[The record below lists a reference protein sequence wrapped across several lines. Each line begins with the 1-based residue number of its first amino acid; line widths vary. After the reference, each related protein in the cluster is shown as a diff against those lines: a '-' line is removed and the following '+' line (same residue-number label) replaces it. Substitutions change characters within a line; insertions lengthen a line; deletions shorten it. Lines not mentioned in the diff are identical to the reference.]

1 MGKLKTFTRRS
12 FLIGSTAIA
21 GGVAFGYYQYKQPQ
35 NNPLL
40 KFSKLNQS
48 IITPYIKIDQ
58 QGVTIITPRAEMG
71 QGIHTTL
78 AALVAEELDLSWET
92 IKVEHG
98 PASSTYHNA
107 AVLEEGL
114 PFASTNNGLM
124 ANSIRR
130 LTKIPAKFL
139 GMQITGGSSS
149 IVDAY
154 EKMRLAGATA
164 RAVLIEAAAQT
175 LKVDKTTLFTYQ
187 GHVISNNGEK
197 ISYSELAPTAQK
209 IKPPKDVQL
218 KRKEDWKLLG
228 KSLPRVDMLAKCTGT
243 AEFSI
248 DVNADNLL
256 YATIK
261 MNPNL
266 GAKLITYDDSN
277 AVSMT
282 GVKHVINLNNKGV
295 AVIASN
301 TWYAFQAA
309 KNIKF
314 TWEQASY
321 PASSNEMFEVVKN
334 SFTEEYID
342 STLKQEGN
350 VDSVITNIDE
360 SFETIIK
367 GEYKVPYLAHTTME
381 PLNATVLIEQNK
393 IQIWAGNQ
401 NPTQIVKEAEKITG
415 FSPQHIIVHTTY
427 MGGGFGRRAE
437 MDFIKYAIEI
447 AQHTKGKPIKVT
459 WSREEDTTH
468 DYYRPLALAKFKG
481 VSTNNTIKALDL
493 QLACPSVLTSQMG
506 RMGIPLAGPDV
517 SIVQAAWEQPY
528 NIEHYQ
534 VRGYKVPEM
543 LPISSWRSVGASQ
556 NGFFHESVID
566 ELAHSAGI
574 DPLTCRLNLINH
586 SPSKKVIEA
595 VAKMANWHTK
605 RPKTIGLGIAF
616 TLSFGVPVAEIV
628 EVEKTP
634 NGIKILNVY
643 AAVDVGI
650 ALDPRNIEAQVMSG
664 IIFGLSAAMMGEIT
678 VKDGK
683 VEQTNFHQY
692 NAIRM
697 NQAPN
702 IQVKVLENGE
712 KIRGIGEPGTPPAAP
727 ALGNAIFAA
736 TGKRIREL
744 PFNKSINFV

>member
-12 FLIGSTAIA
+12 FLIGSTAIV
-21 GGVAFGYYQYKQPQ
+21 GGIAFGYYQYKQPQ
-35 NNPLL
+35 ENPLI
-40 KFSKLNQS
+40 KKAKLNQS

-71 QGIHTTL
+71 QGVHTTL
-78 AALVAEELDLSWET
+78 AALVAEELDLNWKN

-107 AVLEEGL
+107 TAIEEVL
-114 PFASTNNGLM
+114 PFASTNNGVM
-124 ANSIRR
+124 ATSIRK

-149 IVDAY
+149 IVDAF
-154 EKMRLAGATA
+154 EKMRIAGAAA
-164 RAVLIEAAAQT
+164 RAVLIEAAAIE
-175 LKVDKTTLFTYQ
+175 LKVDKSTLFTYQ
-187 GHVISNNGEK
+187 GFVVSNNGKK
-197 ISYSELAPTAQK
+197 ISYIELAPKTQD
-209 IKPPKDVQL
+209 IEPPQDVLL

-228 KSLPRVDMLAKCTGT
+228 NSLPRVDMVAKCTGT

-248 DVNADNLL
+248 DVNANDLL
-256 YATIK
+256 FATVK

-266 GAKLITYDDSN
+266 GAKLLSYDDSK
-277 AVSMT
+277 ARSMRGVS
-282 GVKHVINLNNKGV
+282 KVINLNNQGI

-301 TWYAFQAA
+301 TWYALKAA
-309 KNIKF
+309 ENILF

-321 PASSNEMFEVVKN
+321 PSSTEDMFTVVRD
-334 SFTEEYID
+334 SFTEQYLD
-342 STLKQEGN
+342 STLKQEGDIN
-350 VDSVITNIDE
+350 TALAQTTE
-360 SFETIIK
+360 SLIE

-381 PLNATVLIEQNK
+381 PMNATVLVGKYQ

-415 FSPQHIIVHTTY
+415 LAPKNIIVHTTY

-447 AQHTKGKPIKVT
+447 AQHTNGKPVKVT

-481 VSTNNTIKALDL
+481 ISVNGQIKALDL

-506 RMGIPLAGPDV
+506 RINIPLVGPDM

-528 NIEHYQ
+528 NIENYQ

-566 ELAHSAGI
+566 ELAHNAGI

-586 SPSKKVIEA
+586 MPSKEVLKA
-595 VAKMANWHTK
+595 VAEMANWYTK
-605 RPKTIGLGIAF
+605 RPKNIGLGIAF
-616 TLSFGVPVAEIV
+616 TLSFGVPVAEVI
-628 EVEKTP
+628 EVENTP
-634 NGIKILNVY
+634 QGIKILNVY

-650 ALDPRNIEAQVMSG
+650 ALNP
-664 IIFGLSAAMMGEIT
+664 
-678 VKDGK
+678 
-683 VEQTNFHQY
+683 
-692 NAIRM
+692 AI
-697 NQAPN
+697 
-702 IQVKVLENGE
+702 
-712 KIRGIGEPGTPPAAP
+712 
-727 ALGNAIFAA
+727 
-736 TGKRIREL
+736 
-744 PFNKSINFV
+744 